1 MYKRN
6 VNCRCLEIEPPTTN
20 TRTHTYTHIPHLSY
34 LNQHMKGLGNLT
46 CLWLYNIVFYAF
58 PSFHTKVEFYGR
70 QSYRITVIC
79 NILCLCCSAIL
90 LHNST
95 LGPATNLATI
105 FNLNNLW
112 LWEWK
117 RKSTK
122 KKNLRIYIN
131 NLIA

>member
-6 VNCRCLEIEPPTTN
+6 VNCRCLEIEPPTTY
-20 TRTHTYTHIPHLSY
+20 TRTHIPHLSY

-95 LGPATNLATI
+95 LGSATNLATI

-122 KKNLRIYIN
+122 KNRNLRIYIN
-131 NLIA
+131 NLFA